1 MAEYALYLESG
12 PKRRK
17 TMVHVLDLLGC
28 MATGPTTEDA
38 LAATSEAIRAY
49 LRFLHDI
56 GELSKPIGDFTTRV
70 EEHITEGLWLGNGSP
85 YVTFAPTSCLSAKP
99 SWASSSGAFLAC
111 ANGSQPGLSH
121 RTTTRSMQNPSRAA
135 GLLAVS
141 SCTCSAR
148 PEPTCRP
155 FLVPCPVTAAI
166 VTAAQRAELTP
177 AEALRRVGELAA
189 ERLRAS
195 SEEQRTRAF
204 ERGQMQRSLRKGI
217 RRTLEHD
224 WEHLAELSRHPGAPQ
239 I

>member
-28 MATGPTTEDA
+28 VATGPTTEDA

-56 GELSKPIGDFTTRV
+56 GELSKPLGDFTTRV

-85 YVTFAPTSCLSAKP
+85 YVTFAPNLLPVGEAKLGVLIRRLLGLRERLAA
-99 SWASSSGAFLAC
+99 WAE
-111 ANGSQPGLSH
+111 SQDDDTLDAEPVEG
-121 RTTTRSMQNPSRAA
+121 A

-155 FLVPCPVTAAI
+155 FLVPCPMTAA
-166 VTAAQRAELTP
+166 
-177 AEALRRVGELAA
+177 
-189 ERLRAS
+189 S
-195 SEEQRTRAF
+195 
-204 ERGQMQRSLRKGI
+204 
-217 RRTLEHD
+217 
-224 WEHLAELSRHPGAPQ
+224 
-239 I
+239 